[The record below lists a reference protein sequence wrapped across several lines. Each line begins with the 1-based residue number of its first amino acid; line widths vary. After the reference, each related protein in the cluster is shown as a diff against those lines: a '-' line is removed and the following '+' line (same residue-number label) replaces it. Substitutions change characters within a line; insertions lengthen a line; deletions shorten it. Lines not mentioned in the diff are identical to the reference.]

1 MAVAVRA
8 RAVCHRERV
17 RANLDAAALAVEM
30 VLAEEG
36 NAARR
41 EGDWV
46 FRVDLDRRDTH
57 ERRKTGIQDD
67 LIVLRLAGG
76 LFYTVPVL
84 RNVLAYGGEVNEE
97 GSLLQAL
104 IISWF
109 LGR

>member
-1 MAVAVRA
+1 
-8 RAVCHRERV
+8 
-17 RANLDAAALAVEM
+17 LDAAALAVEM

-76 LFYTVPVL
+76 LFYYKVPVTSS
-84 RNVLAYGGEVNEE
+84 NTVLAYGGEVNEE